1 MSISGQSGVGKIRLF
16 EDFLGGSD
24 IAITDTDAIKT
35 AAGVCG
41 PFSVYGS
48 LAETDCGITL
58 VASKA
63 SGYGRLSGTDEDG
76 FGLAIGT
83 EVSLS
88 PALNGAIIVEA
99 RVELPALTAREIFI
113 GLIDTAADDIADP
126 VSCSGTTITKA
137 HESVGFLFTSDL
149 TASTT
154 WHMPY
159 LLAGTTTQT
168 STGVASSQVAVATE
182 SDILRLVVNSDGSAE
197 WWINGKLEQTV
208 TAGLAATPGTLM
220 AAIIGT
226 FGTTTTLTT
235 VDVDYFLV
243 EANRDWT
250 R

>member
-41 PFSVYGS
+41 DFAVYGS

-58 VASKA
+58 LGKA
-63 SGYGRLSGTDEDG
+63 SGYGRLAGTDEDG
-76 FGLAIGT
+76 YGLAIGT

-88 PALNGAIIVEA
+88 PALNGQIIVEA
-99 RVELPALTAREIFI
+99 RVEMAALTARNIFI
-113 GLIDTAADDIADP
+113 GLIDTAADDIASP
-126 VSCSGTTITKA
+126 VACATTVITKA
-137 HESVGFLFTSDL
+137 HECTGFLFASDL
-149 TASTT
+149 TATTT

-159 LLAGTTTQT
+159 LLAGTSTQT
-168 STGVASSQVAVATE
+168 STDVDASQVAVAGE
-182 SDILRLVVNSDGSAE
+182 SDILRLVVNSDGGAE

-208 TAGLAATPGTLM
+208 AAGLAATPATLM

-226 FGTTTTLTT
+226 FGTTTTATS

>member
-1 MSISGQSGVGKIRLF
+1 MSISGQSGVGRIRLF
-16 EDFLGGSD
+16 EDFLGGPDVAVSN
-24 IAITDTDAIKT
+24 TDAIKT
-35 AAGVCG
+35 SAGHAG

-63 SGYGRLSGTDEDG
+63 SGYGRIAGTDEDG
-76 FGLAIGT
+76 YGLAIGT
-83 EVSLS
+83 EVCLS
-88 PALNGAIIVEA
+88 PVLNGQIIVEA
-99 RVELPALTAREIFI
+99 RVEMAALTARNIFV
-113 GLIDTAADDIADP
+113 GLIDTAADDIASP
-126 VSCSGTTITKA
+126 VACATTVITKA
-137 HESVGFLFTSDL
+137 HESVGFLFASDL
-149 TASTT
+149 NASTT

-168 STGVASSQVAVATE
+168 STGVASSQVAVAAE

-208 TAGLAATPGTLM
+208 GAGLAATTTTLM

-226 FGTTTTLTT
+226 FGTVTTATS